1 MSEKNAPRRAAPCL
15 VLALLLA
22 GCPDTGGPICEEA
35 CGRGLECDLRTAQCV
50 PTALPSYERALPG
63 RAVRVAAAGRLA
75 FTASVDPSDGALVL
89 AEHGDGGSVDARI
102 LTTFDRA
109 ESKRLALA
117 ATPRLVAVAW
127 LGDQGRYEIAYRS
140 LPRDDNAT
148 WRFVTVP
155 EPDGSAYIGTEGFDL
170 EVVGADGLGLAFRD
184 LRGALRILQTAS
196 LAEGGWT
203 LEDIDTGGPADDGT
217 NCPPE
222 LRRAESAPGV
232 GIDPDLAVRDET
244 LVVAYQDAD
253 CGDLRV
259 ARRVSRRWSIA
270 IADAGDLSLEV
281 GAARGIVGRWPS
293 VDIGPGG
300 VVAVAYHDVS
310 RGRLLYA
317 REIDGRYEIE
327 VVDAGFEIDAFSRE
341 RKDVVGAFARLSRA
355 DDGNVTITYFDGT
368 ELDLEM
374 AQRTSPTAP
383 WTHRKVESE
392 GAVGFFADHVRA
404 DGAGRFIA
412 AERLVPRGG
421 GGFESSLFVE
431 REGP

>member
-1 MSEKNAPRRAAPCL
+1 MP
-15 VLALLLA
+15 
-22 GCPDTGGPICEEA
+22 
-35 CGRGLECDLRTAQCV
+35 
-50 PTALPSYERALPG
+50 
-63 RAVRVAAAGRLA
+63 RLA
-75 FTASVDPSDGALVL
+75 AL
-89 AEHGDGGSVDARI
+89 
-102 LTTFDRA
+102 
-109 ESKRLALA
+109 
-117 ATPRLVAVAW
+117 AW
-127 LGDQGRYEIAYRS
+127 LGTDGRYEVAYRS

-155 EPDGSAYIGTEGFDL
+155 EPTGAAYAGTEEFDL
-170 EVVGADGLGLAFRD
+170 EVIGDDGLGLAFRD
-184 LRGALRILQTAS
+184 QRGALRILQTAS
-196 LAEGGWT
+196 LSEGGWT
-203 LEDIDTGGPADDGT
+203 LEDIDTGGPADDGA

-222 LRRAESAPGV
+222 LRGAQSAPGV
-232 GIDPDLAVRDET
+232 GIDPELAVRDEA

-253 CGDLRV
+253 CGDLRI

-270 IADAGDLSLEV
+270 IADAGEISLET

-327 VVDAGFEIDAFSRE
+327 VVDAGVEIDAFSRE
-341 RKDVVGAFARLSRA
+341 RKDVVGAFASLSRT
-355 DDGNVTITYFDGT
+355 DGGAVTITYFDGT

-374 AQRTSPTAP
+374 AQRASPTAP

-392 GAVGFFADHVRA
+392 GAVGFFADHA
-404 DGAGRFIA
+404 QSDGAGRFVA
-412 AERLVPRGG
+412 AERLVPSG
-421 GGFESSLFVE
+421 GGFASSLFVE